1 MSLILVKVGKHLVS
15 SYLGLVQI
23 GKECLKTFMTFQEKE
38 KKKFRLNK
46 SLHVQFNTIRCN
58 MNQLTYIECKQ
69 KKCKSSF
76 KILQASSLMIICGES
91 RQES

>member
-1 MSLILVKVGKHLVS
+1 
-15 SYLGLVQI
+15 
-23 GKECLKTFMTFQEKE
+23 MTFQEKE

-69 KKCKSSF
+69 KNAKAVFKYCKLVVLWSSVV
-76 KILQASSLMIICGES
+76 KVDKRVSLSAVMHKDWQL
-91 RQES
+91 RQER